1 MIMAWVSLILL
12 AIWVLY
18 WCFDESPGDDAGDR
32 WLVATGLL
40 LLASFAMMP
49 LWV

>member
-1 MIMAWVSLILL
+1 MIMAYLMLFLL
-12 AIWVLY
+12 AAWVGY

-32 WLVATGLL
+32 WLVATGIL
-40 LLASFAMMP
+40 LLAGFAMTP